1 MKKGLL
7 LLLLAALI
15 VVTGRMLRPAVL
27 PETQPPLPVVTL
39 EQPAAVEP
47 PPKPDPIV
55 PDWNLTLVNPW
66 NPLPEDHTISLT
78 RLKNGQAVDA
88 RCYPAL
94 QDMMD
99 ACRGAGLEPL
109 ICSSYRTQEKQERL
123 FENKV
128 SQFLAKGLS
137 EDAAR
142 AEAAKVV
149 ALPGTSEHQLG
160 LAVDIV
166 DTGYQLLD
174 DTQADTPVQQWL
186 MEHCWEYGFILRYP
200 KEKEALTGIIYEPWH
215 YRYVG
220 RDAALAIRDSGLCL
234 EEYLE
239 QVTAQGRKV

>member
-39 EQPAAVEP
+39 EQPAEAEP

-109 ICSSYRTQEKQERL
+109 ICSSYRTQEKQEWL

>member
-7 LLLLAALI
+7 LLLAVLI
-15 VVTGRMLRPAVL
+15 VLTGQVLRPAVF
-27 PETQPPLPVVTL
+27 PETQPLLSAVTL
-39 EQPAAVEP
+39 EQPVSEEP
-47 PPKPDPIV
+47 PLPEATVV
-55 PDWNLTLVNPW
+55 PDWKLALVNPW
-66 NPLPEDHTISLT
+66 NPLSKDHTITLT
-78 RLKNGQAVDA
+78 QLKNGQAVDK

-99 ACRGAGLEPL
+99 ACRAAGLEPL

-137 EDAAR
+137 QDAAR

-174 DTQADTPVQQWL
+174 DAQAHTPVQQWL
-186 MEHCWEYGFILRYP
+186 LEHCWEYGFILRYP
-200 KEKEALTGIIYEPWH
+200 KDKETVTGIIYEPWH

-220 RDAALAIRDSGLCL
+220 KEHAKAIYDSGLCL

-239 QVTAQGRKV
+239 QVTDPGRRV